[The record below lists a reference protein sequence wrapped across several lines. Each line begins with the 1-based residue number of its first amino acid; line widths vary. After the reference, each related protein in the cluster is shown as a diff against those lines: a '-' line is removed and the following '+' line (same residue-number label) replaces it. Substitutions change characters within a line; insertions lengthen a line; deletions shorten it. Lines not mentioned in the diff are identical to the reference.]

1 MSDHA
6 PMPAGD
12 HSPRPPIMP
21 FRRGACRSASA
32 SESVGSP
39 GGDGGDEMARLLV
52 READHRIANS
62 LQLVVAQLTRGRLG
76 VMDPAAADLLDRA
89 LAQVTAIA
97 EVQRVLSC
105 GAGTGEVGLRRT
117 LTAMAARLADLRP
130 DTQVSVAAED
140 VPALQPRQLEV
151 IAVITAEL
159 VMNALKHAFPVGR
172 PGHVAVR
179 CGVIAG
185 DLVLTVSDDGLGRRS
200 DVGGASAS
208 GGTGQEMMVRA
219 HGHAGR
225 DGEEPAGRRWRNYG
239 AREHAV
245 ASVPKR
251 AAPIGASAT
260 CLLRRQGPSGNA
272 HAVLARPRR
281 PSGPGLIFVRVAD
294 RPTMRRQ
301 GRRGGGGR
309 RGSFGWKRART
320 ARFLPKAKFAKPVAQ

>member
-21 FRRGACRSASA
+21 FRRGARRSASA
-32 SESVGSP
+32 SESVSSS

-52 READHRIANS
+52 RETDHRIANS

-151 IAVITAEL
+151 VAVITAEL

-208 GGTGQEMMVRA
+208 GGTGQEMMVRLMAMLGGMVRSLPAAGGGTTVRVSMPLRPSQGEPPRSA
-219 HGHAGR
+219 HPRPASFAARARPGTPTRFWRGRAGLR
-225 DGEEPAGRRWRNYG
+225 DLGSSLSGLLIGRR
-239 AREHAV
+239 
-245 ASVPKR
+245 
-251 AAPIGASAT
+251 
-260 CLLRRQGPSGNA
+260 
-272 HAVLARPRR
+272 
-281 PSGPGLIFVRVAD
+281 
-294 RPTMRRQ
+294 
-301 GRRGGGGR
+301 
-309 RGSFGWKRART
+309 
-320 ARFLPKAKFAKPVAQ
+320 

>member
-21 FRRGACRSASA
+21 FRRGSCRSASA
-32 SESVGSP
+32 SESVGSS

-105 GAGTGEVGLRRT
+105 GAETGEVGLRRT

-130 DTQVSVAAED
+130 GAQVSVAAED

-151 IAVITAEL
+151 VAVITAEL

-208 GGTGQEMMVRA
+208 GGTGQEMMVRLMAMLGGMVRSLPAAGGGTMVRVSMPLRPSQGEPPRSA
-219 HGHAGR
+219 HPRPASFAARARPGTPTRFWRGRAGLR
-225 DGEEPAGRRWRNYG
+225 DLGSSLSGLLIGRR
-239 AREHAV
+239 
-245 ASVPKR
+245 
-251 AAPIGASAT
+251 
-260 CLLRRQGPSGNA
+260 
-272 HAVLARPRR
+272 
-281 PSGPGLIFVRVAD
+281 
-294 RPTMRRQ
+294 
-301 GRRGGGGR
+301 
-309 RGSFGWKRART
+309 
-320 ARFLPKAKFAKPVAQ
+320 